1 LLKLENFKM
10 KSEGGDQDRD
20 RNEPSVIR
28 QSSDVS
34 DIANNNNNV
43 FNN

>member
-1 LLKLENFKM
+1 MLKLENFKL
-10 KSEGGDQDRD
+10 KSEGGDRDRD

-34 DIANNNNNV
+34 DINNNDNV